1 MEELTTE
8 RKQTS
13 NTNITLNNIYNGIK
27 KLKPEYQKII
37 LGYKLPDLYLLFEN
51 NTEYQKYLK
60 ELIDNA
66 TIYINTFGAL
76 IALHKEALEESKR
89 TQEFDILD
97 TMNEVYD
104 SLPEDKKIEFCE
116 NMLSKKEFFVDAYK
130 RMMDTFESAIDTQ
143 KCEVVEGVAE
153 N

>member
-1 MEELTTE
+1 MEEIITKQ
-8 RKQTS
+8 KQTN
-13 NTNITLNNIYNGIK
+13 NTNITLNHIYNGIK

-37 LGYKLPDLYLLFEN
+37 LGYKLPDLHSLFVN

-60 ELIDNA
+60 KLIDNA

-104 SLPEDKKIEFCE
+104 ILPEDKKIEFCE
-116 NMLSKKEFFVDAYK
+116 NMLSKKEFFIDAYK
-130 RMMDTFESAIDTQ
+130 RMMDTFESAMETQ
-143 KCEVVEGVAE
+143 KCEVVEDITE